1 MSKLTRRQLLIFF
14 GASAG
19 TAVLAPALGEKL
31 FGSSSS
37 VAQAVEP
44 LKFTPVRLPHP
55 LPLYQQQ
62 PSFLATGTE
71 QGQTLSPSEDTRL
84 TSYTVLD
91 DVVVPPEYERYVII
105 SWGDRVFPN
114 QEDYVGFNSDYTGF
128 VPIDGRNPNDGYL
141 WNNHEYVSYP
151 IALLTPEAPNDLA
164 PFPTAYELV
173 VGGSLPSGDPAAS
186 SLAQRLASLTP
197 QQRRELYGEFL
208 YNMGGSIVRI
218 SRLDR
223 GERFA
228 VVRDPKNR
236 RLHTL
241 SGLGINSERTDG
253 YQSVTSWGSKS
264 YQQGDQNYL
273 ISTGAAA
280 AEVFPLSSDGLGNRI
295 IGTGHNCSGGTSPWG
310 TILTSEENFQATAP
324 TSTNTGNFVG
334 VTEAVQ
340 PNGTQT
346 GYTNGTTGAE
356 FGLVGEKYG
365 WITEIDPA
373 DPNFRPRKHT
383 NLGRFRWENIALR
396 VEAGNRLVT
405 YMGDDRRGGHTW
417 KFVSTGTITSPT
429 SKDNS
434 ALFEDGTLYVARY
447 NSDGTGQ
454 WIPFYIDSPTN
465 PTPPSVLASVE
476 IAALGRATNNGL
488 IRLPRRNG
496 IAGQTVDGGA
506 FNVITTNEA
515 TVLPDYQGKKL
526 SDFYTSQGA
535 MLVDAFLAAN
545 LIGATP
551 TARPEDLEVHPT
563 TKEVFISYT
572 DGAPGSDGYPDSRI
586 FVVSKYNSAVNATQP
601 SGSLFKIIED
611 SSDGTGT
618 TFRWQEFAKGGE
630 AGAETGDGFANIDNL
645 AFDSQGNVWGVTDMS
660 TNAHNG
666 FNVGAAGRPTNIDHK
681 VTGSVVEG
689 ATSDLNVE
697 TSSLIGVFGNNFL
710 FFIPTSG
717 PDAGEIIPFAYGPMR
732 CEMTGPTFVGD
743 TLIISVQHPGEQC
756 PFDPQVTLNR
766 DIEMLNLDGTLFTQ
780 NRTLPRGSNWPS
792 NIEGNLQG
800 PPRPSV
806 IGIRRK
812 QSSGRFV

>member
-1 MSKLTRRQLLIFF
+1 MFF

-19 TAVLAPALGEKL
+19 TAVLAPALGTNL
-31 FGSSSS
+31 FGGKKSL
-37 VAQAVEP
+37 AQTAEP

-55 LPLYQQQ
+55 LPIYQQQ
-62 PSFLATGTE
+62 PSFLPTGID
-71 QGQTLSPSEDTRL
+71 QGQILSPSDDTRL

-114 QEDYVGFNSDYTGF
+114 QEDYVGFNSDFTGF
-128 VPIDGRNPNDGYL
+128 VPIDGKSPNDGYL

-164 PFPTAYELV
+164 PFPTAYEQV
-173 VGGSLPSGDPAAS
+173 VGGSLPSGDPALPT
-186 SLAQRLASLTP
+186 LAERLASLTP
-197 QQRRELYGEFL
+197 PQRRELYGEFL

-218 SRLDR
+218 KRLDR
-223 GERFA
+223 GGRFE

-241 SGLGINSERTDG
+241 SGLGINSQRTDA
-253 YQSVTSWGSKS
+253 YQSVTSWGQRS

-273 ISTGAAA
+273 MGTGPAATQ
-280 AEVFPLSSDGLGNRI
+280 VFPVSSDGLGNRI

-310 TILTSEENFQATAP
+310 TILTAEENFQATAP
-324 TSTNTGNFVG
+324 TSTSTGNFVG
-334 VTEAVQ
+334 VTENVG

-346 GYTNGTTGAE
+346 GYTAGTTGAE

-383 NLGRFRWENIALR
+383 ALGRFRWENIALR
-396 VEAGNRLVT
+396 AEAGNKLVT

-417 KFVSTGTITSPT
+417 KFVSSGTISSPT
-429 SKDNS
+429 NKNNS

-447 NSDGTGQ
+447 NADGTGR
-454 WIPFYIDSPTN
+454 WIPFNLNADTN
-465 PTPPSVLASVE
+465 PTPPSTLASVE
-476 IAALGRATNNGL
+476 IASLGRATNNGL

-496 IAGQTVDGGA
+496 IAGQTADGGS

-515 TVLPDYQGKKL
+515 TALPDYQGKKL

-535 MLVDAFLAAN
+535 ALVDAFLAAN

-551 TARPEDLEVHPT
+551 TARPEDLEINPQ

-586 FVVSKYNSAVNATQP
+586 FVVSKYSNAVNATQP

-611 SSDGTGT
+611 SSDGTGNS
-618 TFRWQEFAKGGE
+618 FRWSRFAKGGE
-630 AGAETGDGFANIDNL
+630 AGAETGSGFANVDNL
-645 AFDSQGNVWGVTDMS
+645 AFDSQGNIWGVTDMS

-666 FNVGAAGRPTNIDHK
+666 FNVGAAARQTNIDHR

-697 TSSLIGVFGNNFL
+697 TSSLIGVFGNNWL

-717 PDAGEIIPFAYGPMR
+717 PDAGEIFPFAQGPMR

-756 PFDPQVTLNR
+756 PFNPQVDLNR
-766 DIEMLNLDGTLFTQ
+766 DIEILNLDGSLFTQ
-780 NRTLPRGSNWPS
+780 NRTVPRGSNWPS
-792 NIEGNLQG
+792 NLEGNPQG